1 MSLTYRPEID
11 GLRSLAVLSVI
22 VYHLKIVIGNGY
34 LLPGGFLGVDLFF
47 VLSGYLITKIL
58 LIELGETGRLDMGQ
72 FYLRRAR
79 RILPPLLL
87 VIFVSIPAAWAIL
100 LPTELLRFS
109 ESLMASLFFLSNFF
123 WFFTSSEYGAQSG
136 LLQPFLHTWS
146 LAIEEQFYIVF
157 PLVLQG
163 LYVTRLRRRIG
174 WILLALILFGLALS
188 EVTTMV
194 MKNLSFFS
202 PTSRAWELLCGSG
215 LAWLSIH
222 TPTALKGWKGVRAV
236 PALALVVLAASFVF
250 VELDAVAHPGLVTV
264 PVIAATCA
272 LIWFAAPNEPVTRAL
287 SGAVPVWIGKLSY
300 SLYLWHFPIFAFG
313 RQLSLDSPT
322 FVHMAIWV
330 ALTFAFAWIGYR
342 LIERPFRFSLPL
354 KPFAVVMVTAIAAVP
369 AFYRVV
375 SQNDGFPG
383 RIATGDLAERYGP
396 NEIDNQVLRDQ
407 SWSLLREIAGGG
419 SVRTPGGGLPYETGP
434 AWYTDPSSRKI
445 LVIGNSHAKDFYNA
459 LVLNPEYFQGS
470 EIARFGVS
478 SDFEEAE
485 IEAMLAAPNFQE
497 ADIVVVAPR
506 YARTTVARLPMLIE
520 TIREQGKDVYVAG
533 NTAEFIAPGERPV
546 FDWFA
551 RRRALD
557 VPLTAVNALAHG
569 YEAEEPKL
577 RNRAI
582 EDIARAANVPYLS
595 RRDLLCDD
603 ASRSCT
609 LATDDELKTLY
620 DNAHWTLDGATLFGQ
635 RMAKRGWFAEES
647 SSLWPKDV
655 YAASAEKSLEIA
667 AQMVRP
673 KRNAVRIK
681 R

>member
-1 MSLTYRPEID
+1 
-11 GLRSLAVLSVI
+11 
-22 VYHLKIVIGNGY
+22 
-34 LLPGGFLGVDLFF
+34 
-47 VLSGYLITKIL
+47 
-58 LIELGETGRLDMGQ
+58 
-72 FYLRRAR
+72 
-79 RILPPLLL
+79 
-87 VIFVSIPAAWAIL
+87 
-100 LPTELLRFS
+100 
-109 ESLMASLFFLSNFF
+109 
-123 WFFTSSEYGAQSG
+123 
-136 LLQPFLHTWS
+136 
-146 LAIEEQFYIVF
+146 
-157 PLVLQG
+157 
-163 LYVTRLRRRIG
+163 
-174 WILLALILFGLALS
+174 
-188 EVTTMV
+188 
-194 MKNLSFFS
+194 
-202 PTSRAWELLCGSG
+202 
-215 LAWLSIH
+215 
-222 TPTALKGWKGVRAV
+222 
-236 PALALVVLAASFVF
+236 
-250 VELDAVAHPGLVTV
+250 
-264 PVIAATCA
+264 
-272 LIWFAAPNEPVTRAL
+272 
-287 SGAVPVWIGKLSY
+287 
-300 SLYLWHFPIFAFG
+300 
-313 RQLSLDSPT
+313 
-322 FVHMAIWV
+322 
-330 ALTFAFAWIGYR
+330 
-342 LIERPFRFSLPL
+342 
-354 KPFAVVMVTAIAAVP
+354 
-369 AFYRVV
+369 
-375 SQNDGFPG
+375 
-383 RIATGDLAERYGP
+383 
-396 NEIDNQVLRDQ
+396 
-407 SWSLLREIAGGG
+407 
-419 SVRTPGGGLPYETGP
+419 LPYETGP